1 MTLYSYRDLPD
12 VDGDEAYNVNTVALQ
27 YGVGCAALAATVVLG
42 LNYIS
47 AIVESM
53 AHPGA

>member
-1 MTLYSYRDLPD
+1 MTLYSYRDIPD
-12 VDGDEAYNVNTVALQ
+12 VDGDEAYNVNTVASQ
-27 YGVGCAALAATVVLG
+27 YGVGRAALAATVVLG